1 MKKLNRS
8 TKGFTLVEIM
18 IVVVIIGL
26 LAAMAVPAFQ
36 KVRKNSIGKAMAND
50 ARQIA
55 SACQQIMLTYPG
67 NTTLTINYAIGT
79 GAVTNAAVAA
89 GATNAAIP
97 VDEITKYVQKISRG
111 YSQGNIVYNTIPAA
125 NGTSFQMSQ
134 AQVAPI
140 DVAPG
145 STTAN
150 VSAIDGDPV
159 SFDTEGKPVYP

>member
-1 MKKLNRS
+1 
-8 TKGFTLVEIM
+8 
-18 IVVVIIGL
+18 
-26 LAAMAVPAFQ
+26 
-36 KVRKNSIGKAMAND
+36 
-50 ARQIA
+50 
-55 SACQQIMLTYPG
+55 
-67 NTTLTINYAIGT
+67 
-79 GAVTNAAVAA
+79 VTNAAVAA